1 MRNWLGAW
9 STSFIK
15 GSVAKLSSKGA
26 RAGLPFWLTATY
38 FVLVMFMGGGA
49 RSDVQSLVILR
60 PISAIMLGYALWGLT
75 WDQVRPYRLLVFFL
89 VVVALFVGAHLIPLP
104 PQIWMQLSGRD
115 VIAAVDQA
123 ARIDMAWRP
132 ISLAPSQT
140 WNALYALVVPFAM
153 LALMLR
159 LTRDERFSLIPLL
172 ILIGLFSGFMGLLQ
186 VIGARDGPLYFY
198 SITNYGSAVG
208 LFANRNHQAVML
220 ACLFPVLAVY
230 ASTGLNTV
238 EQFRLRGAL
247 AGGAAL
253 FLVPLLLV
261 TGSRIGLVV
270 GLVGLLLSAL
280 LYRQPQFARS
290 AKRKI
295 RRFNLGYL
303 VAGALVFGI
312 AVLTFLMSRA
322 EAFDRLLTGDGA
334 EDLRF
339 AVWPVILE
347 MSEKYFPI
355 GSGIGT
361 FVEAY
366 QIDEPLLLLDQEYLN
381 HAHNDWLEILLT
393 GGAVAA
399 LLAGVATVAWIRS
412 AYLLLASSGGHRRDV
427 VLGKLGA
434 SIILMLALASFGDYP
449 LRAPSLTAMFVIAA
463 VWMTGGRLSPP
474 VISNTQK
481 NKGGAD

>member
-1 MRNWLGAW
+1 
-9 STSFIK
+9 
-15 GSVAKLSSKGA
+15 
-26 RAGLPFWLTATY
+26 
-38 FVLVMFMGGGA
+38 MGGGA

-75 WDQVRPYRLLVFFL
+75 WGQVRPYRFLVFFL

-132 ISLAPSQT
+132 ISMAPSQT

-172 ILIGLFSGFMGLLQ
+172 TLIGLFSGFMGLLQ

-198 SITNYGSAVG
+198 NITNYGSAVG

-412 AYLLLASSGGHRRDV
+412 AYLLLASSDSHRRDV

-474 VISNTQK
+474 VISNRQK

>member
-1 MRNWLGAW
+1 
-9 STSFIK
+9 
-15 GSVAKLSSKGA
+15 
-26 RAGLPFWLTATY
+26 
-38 FVLVMFMGGGA
+38 MGGGA

-75 WDQVRPYRLLVFFL
+75 WGQVRPYRFLVFFL

-132 ISLAPSQT
+132 ISMAPSQT

-172 ILIGLFSGFMGLLQ
+172 TLIGLFSGFMGLLQ

-198 SITNYGSAVG
+198 NITNYGSAVG

-399 LLAGVATVAWIRS
+399 LLAGIATVAWIRS
-412 AYLLLASSGGHRRDV
+412 AYLLLASSDSHRRDV

-474 VISNTQK
+474 VISNRQK